1 MPKKGGKLKKKSNF
15 GMKKRKKSG
24 KKNEKV
30 KKKKGMRCV
39 SPHHLVV
46 ACALLRAYRN
56 NIYDGIIIV
65 N

>member
-30 KKKKGMRCV
+30 KKKKECAVFPHTKLWHARCCGLIETISMMV
-39 SPHHLVV
+39 L
-46 ACALLRAYRN
+46 
-56 NIYDGIIIV
+56 
-65 N
+65 

>member
-30 KKKKGMRCV
+30 KKKGMRCV